1 LTYNLDGT
9 DRSADVS
16 AFTRELYGSDAVYTP

>member
-1 LTYNLDGT
+1 NLDGA

-16 AFTRELYGSDAVYTP
+16 AFTRELYGSAAHYTP